1 MAVADDPAGPFRDS
15 GRALIAEK
23 PEGVSGG
30 QEIDPDVFHDSVSG
44 KYYLYWGNGYAAV
57 AELNRDMVSIKKKS
71 TKIITPDNTFR
82 VGIYVFYREGK
93 YYFLWSEDDTRSE
106 NYRVRY
112 GTSASP
118 LGPITV
124 PEENLILS
132 KVPEKGIYGTGH
144 NSVVQVPGT
153 DEWYI
158 VYHRFSRPDG
168 IEMGDAAGFHR
179 EVCIDRMEFSDDGR
193 IKPVLPSI

>member
-1 MAVADDPAGPFRDS
+1 
-15 GRALIAEK
+15 
-23 PEGVSGG
+23 
-30 QEIDPDVFHDSVSG
+30 
-44 KYYLYWGNGYAAV
+44 
-57 AELNRDMVSIKKKS
+57 
-71 TKIITPDNTFR
+71 
-82 VGIYVFYREGK
+82 
-93 YYFLWSEDDTRSE
+93 
-106 NYRVRY
+106 
-112 GTSASP
+112 ASP